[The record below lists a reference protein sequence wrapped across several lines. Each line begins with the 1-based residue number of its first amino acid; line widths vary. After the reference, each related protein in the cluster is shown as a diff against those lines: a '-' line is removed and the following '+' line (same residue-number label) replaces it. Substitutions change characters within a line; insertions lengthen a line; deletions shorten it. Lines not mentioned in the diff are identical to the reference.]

1 MTTRD
6 QARPGSAGPGRPRPG
21 RDDRRERRAQ
31 SAATLAQLG
40 ERLRTAR
47 EARGIDLLRAERDT
61 KIRRHYL
68 EALERGDPDAL
79 PGSVYS
85 TGFLRNYGRY
95 LGLEPGELLAEW
107 HRAAGDAQPAP
118 VTLAPVAIEA
128 PGQGFTFSPG
138 IVIGA
143 LLVLVL
149 VAFGLYLA
157 LQLMRFSEPPPIAVT
172 DPAMAIVEVGDDVT
186 TYALRGTTAPGALV
200 TVRAPGRDE
209 IRVTA
214 GPDGVWRTTV
224 ALRRGENPFEIT
236 AVDPSTGKA
245 AEAPVAIVI
254 TVPSS
259 PIEAPALALDSP
271 ADGATV
277 ENGAIPVKGSATN
290 ATEVTVAA
298 IYTGPAPGQPEPRP
312 TPRPPRTVT
321 LPVGGEGVFAGRIDL
336 TAGAW
341 RVTVTALGEEG
352 RTTTLTR
359 TVTVVYRGLNV
370 VIQIKGERTW
380 LRVSVDGEISSLT
393 GVGGKVFA
401 AGKTV
406 TFTGTKLIELRTGKE
421 NTTFVTVNGTEYGAL
436 GSTANPGTWR
446 IEPGKPPARAGGG

>member
-1 MTTRD
+1 MTARD
-6 QARPGSAGPGRPRPG
+6 QARPGSGGPGRLRPG

-31 SAATLAQLG
+31 AAATLAQLG

-61 KIRRHYL
+61 KIRRNYL
-68 EALERGDPDAL
+68 EALERGDAEAL
-79 PGSVYS
+79 PGTVYS

-107 HRAAGDAQPAP
+107 HRAVGDAQPAP
-118 VTLAPVAIEA
+118 VTLAPVAVEA
-128 PGQGFTFSPG
+128 PAQGFTFSPG

-143 LLVLVL
+143 LLILVL

-172 DPAMAIVEVGDDVT
+172 DPETAVIEVADDVT
-186 TYALRGTTAPGALV
+186 TYALRGTSAPGAIV

-209 IRVTA
+209 IQVTA
-214 GPDGVWRTTV
+214 DPDGVWRTTV
-224 ALRRGENPFEIT
+224 ALRRGANPFEIT

-245 AEAPVAIVI
+245 ATAPVSIVI
-254 TVPSS
+254 TVPTS
-259 PIEAPALALDSP
+259 PVEAPALALDSP

-277 ENGAIPVKGSATN
+277 ENGAIPVKGNATN
-290 ATEVTVAA
+290 ATEVTIEAV
-298 IYTGPAPGQPEPRP
+298 YTGPAPGQPQPQA
-312 TPRPPRTVT
+312 TPSPPRTVT
-321 LPVGGEGVFAGRIDL
+321 LPVGGDGAFSGRIDL
-336 TAGAW
+336 TAGGW
-341 RVTVTALGEEG
+341 RVTVTAAGDQG
-352 RTTTLTR
+352 RTTTLIR

-370 VIQIKGERTW
+370 VIQIKGDRTW
-380 LRVSVDGEISSLT
+380 LRVSVDGEVSGLT

-401 AGKTV
+401 SGKTL
-406 TFTGTKLIELRTGKE
+406 TFTGTNLVELRTGKE

-436 GSTANPGTWR
+436 GSSANPGTWR
-446 IEPGKPPARAGGG
+446 IEPGKPPVRAGGG